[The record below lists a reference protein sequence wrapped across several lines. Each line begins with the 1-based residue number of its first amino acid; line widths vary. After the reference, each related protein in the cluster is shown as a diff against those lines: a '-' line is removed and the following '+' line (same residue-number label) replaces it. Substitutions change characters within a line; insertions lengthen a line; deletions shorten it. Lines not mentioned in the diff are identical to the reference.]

1 MDSPHQNH
9 RQRLKNT
16 ALENGFGSLDDLTLL
31 ELLLTYALPRRDTR
45 PLAAELLN
53 KFGSLSAIIDA
64 DNTELEKVSGIS
76 RHTAIMF
83 KCCLE
88 LSRRIGCAEHELSFE
103 SGSVAGKYLKSYFA
117 GETREKVA
125 VLTLT
130 PSGSLIG
137 SYTVQYGSIN
147 SASFTIRSVTE
158 IALKDDSN
166 KIILAH
172 NHPDGALFPSD
183 ADLST
188 TDRVAKALIIN
199 NITLCEHYIITKDGY
214 LGILHSK

>member
-9 RQRLKNT
+9 RQRLKSA

-45 PLAAELLN
+45 PLAAVLLN
-53 KFGSLSAIIDA
+53 RFGTLDSVIAA
-64 DNTELEKVSGIS
+64 DTSELEKVSGIS

-88 LSRRIGCAEHELSFE
+88 LSRRIGCSEQELSFE
-103 SGSVAGKYLKSYFA
+103 SGSVAGRYLKSYFA

-147 SASFTIRSVTE
+147 AASFTIRSVTE

-214 LGILHSK
+214 LGIIHSK